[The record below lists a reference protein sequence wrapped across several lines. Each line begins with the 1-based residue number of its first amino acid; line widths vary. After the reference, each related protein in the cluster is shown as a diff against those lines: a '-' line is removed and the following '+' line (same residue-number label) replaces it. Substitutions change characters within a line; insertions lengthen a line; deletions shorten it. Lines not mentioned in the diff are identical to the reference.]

1 MSAKNLRI
9 AVICS
14 KLFFTAVGL
23 MCVGV
28 VMSYSLS
35 SYFVGFYHYGEF
47 HFLWREMFAAV
58 LGIVIMWVF
67 AQLNPDSGFQ
77 KIGWLLFLFS
87 IVLMVGMHFLPQGY
101 VSSAGGA
108 KRWIRLPY
116 FSLAPSEFFKI
127 GFVFFLA
134 WSFSRKFGSGERRTL
149 GDEIR
154 LFIPYLFLFL
164 VAVVL
169 IAVLQ
174 NDLGQVIVLALT
186 LAFMLLCAGGSL
198 RFLGLLMLLI
208 AAVGSIAVISKP
220 HRILR
225 VKTWWANA
233 QDSILSFFP
242 QDLASSLRVE
252 DLPEPYQIYHATNA
266 IYNGG
271 LFGNGL
277 GEGVIKLGFLSEV
290 HTDIVLAGIAEELG
304 FVGLLLI
311 VLAFIALNF
320 YILKIANH
328 LTDNTHYLFCVG
340 VALLLNFS
348 FIINAFGIAGITPI
362 KGIAVPFLSY
372 GGSSLIA
379 NCVAIG
385 LVLSLA
391 QKADFSPKPQ
401 PQENQKSTQDS

>member
-1 MSAKNLRI
+1 MSVKILRI

-23 MCVGV
+23 ICVGV

-35 SYFVGFYHYGEF
+35 SYFVSFYHYGEF

-77 KIGWLLFLFS
+77 KIGWLIFLFS
-87 IVLMVGMHFLPQGY
+87 IVLMVGMHFLPQSY

-149 GDEIR
+149 GDEIK

-328 LTDNTHYLFCVG
+328 LADNTHYLFCVG

-372 GGSSLIA
+372 GGSSLLA

-391 QKADFSPKPQ
+391 QKADFNPKLQ
-401 PQENQKSTQDS
+401 NNQQATQDS